1 MVSFVAAMAMKR
13 PENVIVKKTEEF
25 ADRILKMYKYLLA
38 RHSSDKDMLRQ
49 VYRSGTSI
57 GANTA
62 ESQYAQSRA
71 DFLTKLT
78 IALKEANET
87 KFWIGRLYSNG
98 SLTEQEFS
106 SINSDAEEIIKL
118 LTSITGT
125 VKKSLQKES

>member
-1 MVSFVAAMAMKR
+1 MER
-13 PENVIVKKTEEF
+13 RENSIVKKTEMF
-25 ADRILKMYKYLLA
+25 ADRIVKMCKYLA
-38 RHSSDKDMLRQ
+38 KQKSGDKDMLRQ
-49 VYRSGTSI
+49 VYRSGTSV

-87 KFWIGRLYSNG
+87 KYWLGRLFASN
-98 SLTEQEFS
+98 LLLEKEYE
-106 SINSDAEEIIKL
+106 SIKSDNEEIIKI

-125 VKKSLQKES
+125 VKRG

>member
-1 MVSFVAAMAMKR
+1 MDR
-13 PENVIVKKTEEF
+13 PENVIVKKSEKF
-25 ADRILKMYKYLLA
+25 ADRIVRMCNYLKAKKSNEHDA
-38 RHSSDKDMLRQ
+38 LRQ

-87 KFWIGRLYSNG
+87 RYWIDRLYAAEA
-98 SLTEQEFS
+98 LTGEEYE
-106 SINSDAEEIIKL
+106 SINNDCIEIIKL
-118 LTSITGT
+118 LTSITKT
-125 VKKSLQKES
+125 VKGKLNG